1 MFICFLFVI
10 NVFQKGKLIM
20 IPKDLTADVLN
31 ELLVKQ
37 LERKYIDTNDV
48 FHSEPYMDFN
58 GAGE

>member
-1 MFICFLFVI
+1 
-10 NVFQKGKLIM
+10 M

-48 FHSEPYMDFN
+48 FHSEPYLDFN
-58 GAGE
+58 GAAE